1 MMENMPESNNP
12 APMHEPKRHKSSG
25 SAWWALVLILVGV
38 ILLVQNLHLANISF
52 HWWALFIFIPVLRS
66 LSAAWES
73 ARRSGRFSSAVARG
87 LGFAV
92 VVGTVA
98 VMLLFGL
105 DWSKLWPLMLIAPG
119 VSAFLSGIA
128 SIDPDKRQKGSLWL
142 SLSAWVGLALM
153 VLGTGFL
160 ANSYPILALQPYV
173 TGYRWW
179 ALPIFLPGIGAL
191 VAALLMFVRNRTM
204 TWSSWMMLLVAVF
217 ILATAVVA
225 LLGLDWNLLFPVVL
239 IACGVV
245 ILAGLLR
252 KK

>member
-1 MMENMPESNNP
+1 MENMPESNNP
-12 APMHEPKRHKSSG
+12 APMYEPKRHKSSG
-25 SAWWALVLILVGV
+25 GAWWALVLILTGV
-38 ILLVQNLHLANISF
+38 ILLVQNLHLANFEF
-52 HWWALFIFIPVLRS
+52 HWWALFIFIPVLGS

-73 ARRSGRFSSAVARG
+73 ARRTGRFSSGVAG
-87 LGFAV
+87 ALGSAV

-98 VMLLFGL
+98 VMLLFGM

-119 VSAFLSGIA
+119 VSAFLSGVA
-128 SIDPDKRQKGSLWL
+128 GIDPEKSQQGSLWL

-160 ANSYPILALQPYV
+160 ANSYPIPALQPYI

-179 ALPIFLPGIGAL
+179 AVPIFLPGIGAL
-191 VAALLMFVRNRTM
+191 VAALVMFVRNRTM
-204 TWSSWMMLLVAVF
+204 TWSSWMMLLIAVF
-217 ILATAVVA
+217 TLATAVVA

>member
-38 ILLVQNLHLANISF
+38 ILLVQNLHLVNISF

-87 LGFAV
+87 LGSAV

-128 SIDPDKRQKGSLWL
+128 SIDPEKRQKGSLWL

-179 ALPIFLPGIGAL
+179 AVPIFLPGIGAL

-204 TWSSWMMLLVAVF
+204 TWSSWMMLLIAVF

>member
-25 SAWWALVLILVGV
+25 SARWALVLILVGV
-38 ILLVQNLHLANISF
+38 ILLVQNLHLVNISF

-66 LSAAWES
+66 LSAAWDS

-87 LGFAV
+87 LGSAV

-128 SIDPDKRQKGSLWL
+128 SIDPEKRQKGSLWL

-160 ANSYPILALQPYV
+160 AHSYPILALQPYV

-204 TWSSWMMLLVAVF
+204 TWSSWMMLLIAVF